1 MLDLPQAATQPARCT
16 PCAGPP
22 PSLLL
27 ASEPQSIAQARA
39 FTREHIR
46 YCVPDA
52 SEQHMDAAVLVTS
65 ELVTNAYRY
74 GTEPGD
80 LISVVLDVDGA
91 RTRIEVHDPLRHAPR
106 YRPGAVGAGHEHTR
120 GRGLFILD
128 ALCPKRWG
136 VGDRPLGKFVWAEV
150 LHEH

>member
-1 MLDLPQAATQPARCT
+1 MLDLPQAALKPTCCAP
-16 PCAGPP
+16 PAGPP

-27 ASEPQSIAQARA
+27 ASEKRSAAHARA
-39 FTREHIR
+39 FVREYIDH
-46 YCVPDA
+46 YVPDA
-52 SEQHMDAAVLVTS
+52 STEHTDTAVLVAS

-80 LISVVLDVDGA
+80 LISVVLDTDGT
-91 RTRIEVHDPLRHAPR
+91 RTRIEVHDPVRRAPR
-106 YRPGAVGAGHEHTR
+106 HRAGADAYDHEHTR

-150 LHEH
+150 PYAV

>member
-1 MLDLPQAATQPARCT
+1 MIELPKALPSTSCT
-16 PCAGPP
+16 PADGPP
-22 PSLLL
+22 PTLLL
-27 ASEPQSIAQARA
+27 ASEPQSARRA
-39 FTREHIR
+39 RDFVREFIERHAPNTPGPYI
-46 YCVPDA
+46 
-52 SEQHMDAAVLVTS
+52 DAAVLVTS

-80 LISVVLDVDGA
+80 LISVVLYVNSA
-91 RTRIEVHDPLRHAPR
+91 RTRVEVHDPVRRAPR
-106 YRPGAVGAGHEHTR
+106 HRPRADEHSHEHTR

-150 LHEH
+150 LHDG

>member
-1 MLDLPQAATQPARCT
+1 MIDLPQLIQPVCCT
-16 PCAGPP
+16 APAGPP

-27 ASEPQSIAQARA
+27 ASDPQSACHARA
-39 FTREHIR
+39 FVREYIGH
-46 YCVPDA
+46 CAPDA
-52 SEQHMDAAVLVTS
+52 SEQHTDAAVLVAS

-80 LISVVLDVDGA
+80 LISVVLDIDSK
-91 RTRIEVHDPLRHAPR
+91 RTRIEVHDPVRRAPR
-106 YRPGAVGAGHEHTR
+106 HRPGADEYGHEHTR

-150 LHEH
+150 LHDH

>member
-1 MLDLPQAATQPARCT
+1 MLDLPQAVLKPACCT
-16 PCAGPP
+16 SPVGPP
-22 PSLLL
+22 HCLLL
-27 ASEPQSIAQARA
+27 ASEKQSASHARA
-39 FTREHIR
+39 FVREYIGH
-46 YCVPDA
+46 YNPTA
-52 SEQHMDAAVLVTS
+52 SAEHTDTAVLVTS

-80 LISVVLDVDGA
+80 LISVVLDADGT
-91 RTRIEVHDPLRHAPR
+91 RTRIEVHDPVRRAPR
-106 YRPGAVGAGHEHTR
+106 HGAGGTTCGNER

-150 LHEH
+150 PYAV

>member
-1 MLDLPQAATQPARCT
+1 MLDLPQAALKPVCCT
-16 PCAGPP
+16 PPAGPP

-27 ASEPQSIAQARA
+27 ASEKQSAAHARA
-39 FTREHIR
+39 FVREYIGH
-46 YCVPDA
+46 YNPDA
-52 SEQHMDAAVLVTS
+52 SAEHTDTAVLVTS

-80 LISVVLDVDGA
+80 LISVVLDADGA
-91 RTRIEVHDPLRHAPR
+91 RTRIEVHDPVRRAPR
-106 YRPGAVGAGHEHTR
+106 HRAGGNARDNER

-128 ALCPKRWG
+128 ALCPNRWG

-150 LHEH
+150 PYAV